1 MIRKPAVSGLFY
13 PADPALLTRF
23 LQTHLRPT
31 DEPIEARAVVVP
43 HAGYPYSGETAAAVY
58 RAVRLPNRFVI
69 LGPNHTGL
77 GSPLAISSEGG
88 WETPLGVARIDD
100 ALASELLG
108 ACPGLQESP
117 TAHSR
122 EHSLEVQIPFL
133 QHLLGDSFSFVPI
146 CIGTGKL
153 ETLVSLGR
161 AIGQVLSELSEPVMI
176 VASSDMNHFESAAVT
191 EAKDQLAIDQMLAMD
206 SSGLYEVVCRN
217 DISMCGYGPAIV
229 ALEAAL
235 VLGARRATL
244 IRHSHSGQVTGDNQR
259 VVGYAGLAVC

>member
-13 PADPALLTRF
+13 PADPSLLKSF

-31 DEPIEARAVVVP
+31 DTAIEAKAVVVP

-58 RAVRLPNRFVI
+58 RTVRLPDRFVI

-77 GSPLAISSEGG
+77 GTPLAVISEGG

-100 ALASELLG
+100 ALASKLLKV
-108 ACPGLQESP
+108 CPGLEESP
-117 TAHSR
+117 TAHAR

-133 QHLLGDSFSFVPI
+133 QYLLGESFSFVPI
-146 CIGTGKL
+146 CIGTGNL
-153 ETLVSLGR
+153 ETLANLGR
-161 AIGQVLSELSEPVMI
+161 AVGKVLAELSGPVMI
-176 VASSDMNHFESAAVT
+176 VASSDMNHFESAAIT
-191 EAKDQLAIDQMLAMD
+191 EAKDQLAIDQILAMD
-206 SSGLYEVVCRN
+206 SSGLYEVVREN

-235 VLGARRATL
+235 ILGATRATL